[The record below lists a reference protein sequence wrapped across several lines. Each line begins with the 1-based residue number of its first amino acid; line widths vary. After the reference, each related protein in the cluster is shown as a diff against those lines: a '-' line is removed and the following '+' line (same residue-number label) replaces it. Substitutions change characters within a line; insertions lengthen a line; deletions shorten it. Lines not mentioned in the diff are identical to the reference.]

1 MTQVLEINHLAK
13 TFKDKV
19 VLKDITFSVQS
30 GEIIALLGENGAGKS
45 TLINCMNYLIK
56 KDSGDIKLFKEE
68 TISSQ
73 IRNRIGVMLQKNIVI
88 PKLKVKEM
96 LELSCSYYTNP
107 VSFQQL
113 VEWGQLDELLELEV
127 SALSGGQ
134 QRRLSFSLALV
145 GNPDLIFLDEPTA
158 NMDAKSRRKL
168 WDTVSHI
175 QSIGKTIIVTSHH
188 LEELESIA
196 TRILILQK
204 GMIAF
209 DGSICQLRDRLGQGF
224 IEFDSS
230 LMREAFA
237 DISAVIRLER
247 RGNHYVMTTK
257 DINQVVKELVPLLDK
272 ITNLTIQQTSLETL
286 FNHYGE
292 EK

>member
-88 PKLKVKEM
+88 LKLKVKEM

-113 VEWGQLDELLELEV
+113 VEWGQ
-127 SALSGGQ
+127 
-134 QRRLSFSLALV
+134 
-145 GNPDLIFLDEPTA
+145 
-158 NMDAKSRRKL
+158 
-168 WDTVSHI
+168 
-175 QSIGKTIIVTSHH
+175 
-188 LEELESIA
+188 
-196 TRILILQK
+196 
-204 GMIAF
+204 
-209 DGSICQLRDRLGQGF
+209 
-224 IEFDSS
+224 
-230 LMREAFA
+230 
-237 DISAVIRLER
+237 
-247 RGNHYVMTTK
+247 
-257 DINQVVKELVPLLDK
+257 
-272 ITNLTIQQTSLETL
+272 
-286 FNHYGE
+286 
-292 EK
+292 

>member
-1 MTQVLEINHLAK
+1 M
-13 TFKDKV
+13 
-19 VLKDITFSVQS
+19 
-30 GEIIALLGENGAGKS
+30 
-45 TLINCMNYLIK
+45 
-56 KDSGDIKLFKEE
+56 
-68 TISSQ
+68 
-73 IRNRIGVMLQKNIVI
+73 
-88 PKLKVKEM
+88 
-96 LELSCSYYTNP
+96 
-107 VSFQQL
+107 
-113 VEWGQLDELLELEV
+113 ELEV

-168 WDTVSHI
+168 WDIVSHI

-204 GMIAF
+204 GMITF
-209 DGSICQLRDRLGQGF
+209 DGSICHLRDRLGQGF

-272 ITNLTIQQTSLETL
+272 ITNLTIQQTSLEIL